1 MSNPQP
7 FTTTNTC
14 KRCFNFNSI
23 WHLEVMR
30 QEIGGSRLLPPSCP
44 FSSLYLCLVLGSSWQ
59 AQCLVPAS
67 GCLGWAPSAL
77 SGDGRSGGGGWLG
90 GWVGPCNWGCAS
102 APWLCWQVS
111 SVGLF
116 AVHRLLQAP
125 SSLYVVMVGLGWAI
139 YFLLDLGWWAVG
151 SGRDLPVHFVILH
164 AGALWLDLDLHCCG
178 CLGSLSSW
186 VILSPP

>member
-23 WHLEVMR
+23 WRLEVMR

-90 GWVGPCNWGCAS
+90 GPMQLGLCFSALVVLAGVLCGSFCSTS
-102 APWLCWQVS
+102 APAGSFQSLCCY
-111 SVGLF
+111 G
-116 AVHRLLQAP
+116 
-125 SSLYVVMVGLGWAI
+125 
-139 YFLLDLGWWAVG
+139 G
-151 SGRDLPVHFVILH
+151 SGMSHLFSVRPWLMSC
-164 AGALWLDLDLHCCG
+164 GLW
-178 CLGSLSSW
+178 
-186 VILSPP
+186 